1 MSATGTAFQGNIN
14 REDNVDPSNIESP
27 SQVN

>member
-1 MSATGTAFQGNIN
+1 MNATSTALQENIN
-14 REDNVDPSNIESP
+14 GEDNVDPSNIESP